1 MSVTQR
7 TAERNIRKVFDLA
20 TPEDLESGRAW
31 YQEAH
36 DFAVGLSIEYTVPVK
51 AVADVIAA
59 LSPGIRWESNKRAA
73 AELLQAAF
81 EDRAIPTI
89 PGYRANVEKAWRIA
103 TTVHVDG
110 HDWREVLSGP
120 KVTAFSDNILNPPDS
135 TRVTVDV
142 HAISVAE
149 YKIYTV
155 KSAPKL
161 TPRQYEI
168 YVRAYTKV
176 AKSVNLKPSEL
187 QAVCWVAWRKL
198 VKGWNKKGKK

>member
-1 MSVTQR
+1 MVTQR
-7 TAERNIRKVFDLA
+7 TAEKNIRKVFDLA

-51 AVADVIAA
+51 AVSHVIAA
-59 LSPGIRWESNKRAA
+59 LSPGVRWESNKRAA
-73 AELLQAAF
+73 AELFDAARHVETF
-81 EDRAIPTI
+81 PTL
-89 PGYRANVEKAWRIA
+89 PGYTANVRKAWEIA
-103 TTVHVDG
+103 RNALYGGKLWETI
-110 HDWREVLSGP
+110 LSGP
-120 KVTAFSDNILNPPDS
+120 KVTAFADNILNPPDS
-135 TRVTVDV
+135 NRVTVDV

-168 YVRAYTKV
+168 YVKAYTKV

-187 QAVCWVAWRKL
+187 QAICWVAWRKL
-198 VKGWNKKGKK
+198 VKEWTKKGVK

>member
-1 MSVTQR
+1 MVSQR
-7 TAERNIRKVFDLA
+7 TAEKNIRKVFDLA
-20 TPEDLESGRAW
+20 TPEDLESGLSW

-51 AVADVIAA
+51 AVSHVIAA
-59 LSPGIRWESNKRAA
+59 LSPGVRWESNKRAA
-73 AELLQAAF
+73 AEVFKSAPF
-81 EDRAIPTI
+81 RPTV
-89 PGYRANVEKAWRIA
+89 PGYAANVDKAWRIA
-103 TTVHVDG
+103 VNALDG
-110 HDWREVLSGP
+110 GTAWTKILSGP
-120 KVTAFSDNILNPPDS
+120 KVTAFADNILNPPDS
-135 TRVTVDV
+135 NRVTVDV

-198 VKGWNKKGKK
+198 VKGWSKKGTK